1 MDAQPIMPAGSSAPA
16 QTVTEVEA
24 IEVKSALPSG
34 SDVETLS
41 PVSPTTVPA
50 QGGGASAAVQHRA
63 LSGPHCLTMMDMAM
77 QSMTKRLMEKDAA
90 IAARD
95 ARIAKLEEQLSLVYK
110 DLEGTNSL

>member
-1 MDAQPIMPAGSSAPA
+1 
-16 QTVTEVEA
+16 
-24 IEVKSALPSG
+24 
-34 SDVETLS
+34 
-41 PVSPTTVPA
+41 
-50 QGGGASAAVQHRA
+50 
-63 LSGPHCLTMMDMAM
+63 MMDMAM